1 MPSQIYSI
9 CGTTNNDKEFKV
21 KNASGQKMPSQI
33 RSTCGRARTTRT
45 KKIWWPMESYKEYWW
60 KKKKQT
66 AKDLVRNKKLK
77 WKSDEGVVMMF
88 GFL

>member
-1 MPSQIYSI
+1 
-9 CGTTNNDKEFKV
+9 
-21 KNASGQKMPSQI
+21 
-33 RSTCGRARTTRT
+33 
-45 KKIWWPMESYKEYWW
+45 MESYKEYWW